1 MDGGSCAAPASR
13 RVRLNVGGK
22 RFETTVGT
30 LTQGGGK
37 SLNFFSSIVRHEPPD
52 EGDELFVDRDGEAF
66 GPLLSYLRTGYLHI
80 PPGVSEAA
88 VRCEAEFYCIALP
101 QEEPPAVGAVR
112 FDGLY
117 LSFGAAPRIN
127 AAEDEDA
134 FAERGSVGSTAWL
147 KCPLGSF
154 RASSGRASR
163 LWAARH
169 SQAEVGT
176 LSAQPP
182 PRVLE
187 LAACNVADSTAC
199 GHPKLMSTFRTKPQ
213 PKPSL

>member
-88 VRCEAEFYCIALP
+88 VRCEAE
-101 QEEPPAVGAVR
+101 QHGQSAVR
-112 FDGLY
+112 VGPQL
-117 LSFGAAPRIN
+117 GPR
-127 AAEDEDA
+127 
-134 FAERGSVGSTAWL
+134 ERPA
-147 KCPLGSF
+147 
-154 RASSGRASR
+154 
-163 LWAARH
+163 LWA
-169 SQAEVGT
+169 
-176 LSAQPP
+176 
-182 PRVLE
+182 
-187 LAACNVADSTAC
+187 
-199 GHPKLMSTFRTKPQ
+199 
-213 PKPSL
+213 PSHCLGCSS